1 MRVSVT
7 GDVPESPELTKLE
20 HAVLDCAMSGAGS
33 NATALREQLAMAQVV
48 ARTPSG
54 VGFVSRLRVPD
65 ECPVAS
71 ASAALPVVYG
81 EHPQLRSGAEF
92 MLQLKD
98 GRLHTIEAFCF
109 EGMWPD
115 EEDAFQL
122 AVRS

>member
-7 GDVPESPELTKLE
+7 GEIPDSPEFTSLE
-20 HAVLDCAMSGAGS
+20 RAVLDCAVAAAGS
-33 NATALREQLAMAQVV
+33 DSSALQEQLERAQVA

-65 ECPVAS
+65 DCPVAG
-71 ASAALPVVYG
+71 AAAALPVVYG

-109 EGMWPD
+109 AGMWPAD
-115 EEDAFQL
+115 ENLFQL
-122 AVRS
+122 AVRP